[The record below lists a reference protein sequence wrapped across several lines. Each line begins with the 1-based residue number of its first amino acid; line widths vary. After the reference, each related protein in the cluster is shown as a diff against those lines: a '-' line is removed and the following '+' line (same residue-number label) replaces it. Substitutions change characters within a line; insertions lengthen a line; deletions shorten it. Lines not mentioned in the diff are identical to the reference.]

1 MQFFKKLL
9 AYSVWVFLYIT
20 SLKFIWETV
29 FNSFSIAIN
38 SLLSEIKGRF
48 LLIIFGCLVF
58 PLSITEE

>member
-38 SLLSEIKGRF
+38 SLLIELKGRF

-58 PLSITEE
+58 PFSVTEE

>member
-9 AYSVWVFLYIT
+9 AYSVWVFLYLT

-58 PLSITEE
+58 PFSITEE

>member
-20 SLKFIWETV
+20 SLKFIWETA

-58 PLSITEE
+58 PFSITEE

>member
-20 SLKFIWETV
+20 SLKFSWETV
-29 FNSFSIAIN
+29 FNYFSIAIN
-38 SLLSEIKGRF
+38 SLLSEIKRRF

-58 PLSITEE
+58 PFSVTEE